1 MPQKGERRERERM
14 RRKEFRQSLTA
25 WDLHEV
31 RERERERERKREM
44 EKEENSHNTR
54 HMSKFLNK
62 WLRGSVEALGS
73 LSWESHTVHRVVNR

>member
-31 RERERERERKREM
+31 RERKREM